1 MNLKT
6 LFIDDEEKIRTN
18 LVKIF
23 NGETIGGHTIVADSA
38 ETFEIGMDKIS
49 KIDYDIIILDLCKG
63 EPSEASEKPGYDIL
77 KQIQSLAFVP
87 VIFYSGLTKDLVG
100 LSSEVIGVVNKG
112 DGVEKLKSEIERII
126 TSKIALLKGQIY
138 GHLRESLR
146 QYFWET
152 VHAEKKVF
160 EPIKNDISLGYLLLR
175 RFSNSLS
182 KENIKQL
189 LGDDKIKTD
198 KAHPMEF
205 YIFPVNADPTKEEYQ
220 AGEILEKDGQYY
232 AILTPDCDFVLRK
245 DGSRKADKILL
256 ANSKKFNSFPDFI
269 KYSEL
274 KIKPNKTEKEEKEQL
289 PNIVGKLKQW
299 MANNGGEKDRYF
311 FLPSTPFID
320 NLVIDFQIKSM
331 VDYNDLKSYQRIAK
345 LDLPY
350 AQSMISSFIRYYNRI
365 GFPDIDADYV
375 IANLK

>member
-1 MNLKT
+1 MNLRI

-23 NGETIGGHTIVADSA
+23 DNETIGGHTLVAESA

-49 KIDYDIIILDLCKG
+49 KRDYDIIILDLCKG
-63 EPSEASEKPGYDIL
+63 EPSETAEKPGYAVL
-77 KQIQSLAFVP
+77 KLVQSLAFVP
-87 VIFYSGLTKDLVG
+87 VIFYSGLTKDLADFA
-100 LSSEVIGVVNKG
+100 SEVIGVVNKG
-112 DGVEKLKSEIERII
+112 DGVDKLKSEIERII

-205 YIFPVNADPTKEEYQ
+205 YIFPIDADPTKEEYQ

-232 AILTPDCDFVLRK
+232 AILTPDCDLVLRSS
-245 DGSRKADKILL
+245 GLRKADKILL
-256 ANSKKFNSFPDFI
+256 ATTTLFKSLPDFA
-269 KYSEL
+269 KYSQL
-274 KIKPNKTEKEEKEQL
+274 KNKQDRTEKENQQL
-289 PNIVGKLKQW
+289 PNLEGKLKNW
-299 MANNGGEKDRYF
+299 MGNRGGEQDRFF

-320 NLVIDFQIKSM
+320 NLVIDFQVKTMIG
-331 VDYNDLKSYQRIAK
+331 YEDLKSYRRVAK
-345 LDLPY
+345 LDLPF

-365 GFPDIDADYV
+365 GFPDIDAEYV
-375 IANLK
+375 LENLT

>member
-1 MNLKT
+1 MQLHT

-23 NGETIGGHTIVADSA
+23 NGETIGEHTIVADSA
-38 ETFEIGMDKIS
+38 DTFEIGMDKIS
-49 KIDYDIIILDLCKG
+49 KRDYDIIILDLCKG
-63 EPSEASEKPGYDIL
+63 EPSETGEKPGYDIL
-77 KQIQSLAFVP
+77 KQVQSLAFVP
-87 VIFYSGLTKDLVG
+87 IIFYSGLTKDLTD

-112 DGVEKLKSEIERII
+112 DGVEKLKLEIERII
-126 TSKIALLKGQIY
+126 NSNIALLKGQIY
-138 GHLRESLR
+138 SHLKESLR

-175 RFSNSLS
+175 RFANSLS

-189 LGDDKIKTD
+189 LGDNKIKTD

-205 YIFPVNADPTKEEYQ
+205 YIFPVNVDPLIEEYQ
-220 AGEILEKDGQYY
+220 AGEILKKDGQYY
-232 AILTPDCDFVLRK
+232 AVLTPDCDLILRSN
-245 DGSRKADKILL
+245 GTRKADKILL
-256 ANSKKFNSFPDFI
+256 ATAKDFKSLPDFT
-269 KYSEL
+269 KYDEL
-274 KIKPNKTEKEEKEQL
+274 RKNRNRNEKENQQILNLE
-289 PNIVGKLKQW
+289 GKLKTW
-299 MANNGGEKDRYF
+299 MSNRGGEQDRCF
-311 FLPSTPFID
+311 FLPSTPFIE
-320 NLVIDFQIKSM
+320 NLVIDFQVKMM
-331 VDYNDLKSYQRIAK
+331 VDYNELKAFQRVAK

-375 IANLK
+375 ISKI

>member
-1 MNLKT
+1 MNLRT

-23 NGETIGGHTIVADSA
+23 DGETIGGHTIVAESA
-38 ETFEIGMDKIS
+38 DTFEIGMDKIS
-49 KIDYDIIILDLCKG
+49 KRDYDIIVLDLCKG
-63 EPSEASEKPGYDIL
+63 EPNEASKKPGYDIL
-77 KQIQSLAFVP
+77 KQIQSLAFIP
-87 VIFYSGLTKDLVG
+87 VIFYSGLTKNLVG

-152 VHAEKKVF
+152 VHAEKRVF
-160 EPIKNDISLGYLLLR
+160 EPIKDDISLGYLLLR

-205 YIFPVNADPTKEEYQ
+205 YIFPVNADSTKEEYQ

-232 AILTPDCDFVLRK
+232 AILTPDCDLVLRSN
-245 DGSRKADKILL
+245 GLRKADKILL
-256 ANSKKFNSFPDFI
+256 ATTKPFNSLTDFT
-269 KYSEL
+269 KFCEL
-274 KIKPNKTEKEEKEQL
+274 KKKENRTEKENQQL
-289 PNIVGKLKQW
+289 PNLEGKLKNW
-299 MANNGGEKDRYF
+299 MGNKGGEQDRFF
-311 FLPSTPFID
+311 FLPSTPFIE
-320 NLVIDFQIKSM
+320 NLVIDFQVKTM
-331 VDYNDLKSYQRIAK
+331 LDYNDLKSYHRVAK

-365 GFPDIDADYV
+365 GFPDIDSDYV
-375 IANLK
+375 IQNL

>member
-1 MNLKT
+1 MQLHT

-23 NGETIGGHTIVADSA
+23 DGETIGGHTIVADSA
-38 ETFEIGMDKIS
+38 DTFEIGMNKIS
-49 KIDYDIIILDLCKG
+49 NRDYDIIILDLCKG
-63 EPSEASEKPGYDIL
+63 EPSDTSEKPGYDIL
-77 KQIQSLAFVP
+77 KQVQSLAFVP
-87 VIFYSGLTKDLVG
+87 VIFYSGLTKDLTS

-112 DGVEKLKSEIERII
+112 EGVDKLKSEIERII

-138 GHLRESLR
+138 NHLRESLR

-175 RFSNSLS
+175 RFANSLS
-182 KENIKQL
+182 KENIKHL

-205 YIFPVNADPTKEEYQ
+205 YIFPINPDPLKEEYQ
-220 AGEILEKDGQYY
+220 AGEILVKDEQFYS
-232 AILTPDCDFVLRK
+232 ILTPDCDFILRK
-245 DGSRKADKILL
+245 DGTRKADKILL
-256 ANSKKFNSFPDFI
+256 VAAKKFKLLPDFV
-269 KYSEL
+269 KYDEL
-274 KIKPNKTEKEEKEQL
+274 RKNGNRNERENQQL
-289 PNIVGKLKQW
+289 PNLEGKLKNW
-299 MANNGGEKDRYF
+299 MSNRGGEQDRFF
-311 FLPSTPFID
+311 FLPSTPFIE
-320 NLVIDFQIKSM
+320 NLVIDFQDKTM
-331 VDYNDLKSYQRIAK
+331 VDYNELETFQRVAK

-375 IANLK
+375 IKNL

>member
-1 MNLKT
+1 MNLRI
-6 LFIDDEEKIRTN
+6 LFVEDEEKIRSN

-23 NGETIGGHTIVADSA
+23 DGETIGEHVLIADSA
-38 ETFEIGMDKIS
+38 ETFEIGMEKVS
-49 KIDYDIIILDLCKG
+49 KIDYDIVILDLCKG
-63 EPSEASEKPGYDIL
+63 EPNEASEKPGYDIL

-87 VIFYSGLTKDLVG
+87 VIFYSGLTKDLMN
-100 LSSEVIGVVNKG
+100 LSSEVIGIVNKG

-126 TSKIALLKGQIY
+126 SSKIALLKGQIY
-138 GHLRESLR
+138 SHLRESLR

-175 RFSNSLS
+175 RFANSLS

-205 YIFPVNADPTKEEYQ
+205 YIYPVNPDSSISEYQ
-220 AGEILEKDGQYY
+220 AGEILEKDGIYY
-232 AILTPDCDFVLRK
+232 VTLTPDCDFILRYN
-245 DGSRKADKILL
+245 GLRKADKILL
-256 ANSKKFNSFPDFI
+256 AVTKKFIELPDYA
-269 KYSEL
+269 KYREL
-274 KIKPNKTEKEEKEQL
+274 KDKKDKSEKENQQL
-289 PNIVGKLKQW
+289 SNIEGKLKTW
-299 MANNGGEKDRYF
+299 MSNRGGEQDRYF
-311 FLPSTPFID
+311 FLPSTPFIE
-320 NLVIDFQIKSM
+320 NLVIDFQNKMM
-331 VDYNDLKSYQRIAK
+331 VDYNELKSFNRVAK

-365 GFPDIDADYV
+365 GFPDIDTEYV
-375 IANLK
+375 LNNL

>member
-1 MNLKT
+1 MNLRT
-6 LFIDDEEKIRTN
+6 LFIEDEEKIRTN

-23 NGETIGGHTIVADSA
+23 DGETIGGHTIVAESA
-38 ETFEIGMDKIS
+38 DTFEIGMDKIS
-49 KIDYDIIILDLCKG
+49 KRDYDIIVLDLCKG
-63 EPSEASEKPGYDIL
+63 EPNEASEKPGYDIL
-77 KQIQSLAFVP
+77 KQIQSLAFIP

-112 DGVEKLKSEIERII
+112 DGVDKLKAEFERII

-160 EPIKNDISLGYLLLR
+160 EPIKDDISLGYLLLR

-274 KIKPNKTEKEEKEQL
+274 KIKPNKTVQEE
-289 PNIVGKLKQW
+289 
-299 MANNGGEKDRYF
+299 
-311 FLPSTPFID
+311 
-320 NLVIDFQIKSM
+320 
-331 VDYNDLKSYQRIAK
+331 
-345 LDLPY
+345 
-350 AQSMISSFIRYYNRI
+350 
-365 GFPDIDADYV
+365 
-375 IANLK
+375 

>member
-1 MNLKT
+1 MNLRT
-6 LFIDDEEKIRTN
+6 LFIEDEEKIRTN

-23 NGETIGGHTIVADSA
+23 DGETIGGHTIVAESA
-38 ETFEIGMDKIS
+38 DTFEIGMDKIS
-49 KIDYDIIILDLCKG
+49 KIDYDIIVLDLCKG
-63 EPSEASEKPGYDIL
+63 EPNEASEKPGYDIL
-77 KQIQSLAFVP
+77 KQIQSLAFIP

-112 DGVEKLKSEIERII
+112 DGVDKLKAEFERII

-160 EPIKNDISLGYLLLR
+160 EPIKDDISLGYLLLR

-205 YIFPVNADPTKEEYQ
+205 YIFPVNTEEYE
-220 AGEILEKDGQYY
+220 AGEILFKDGVYY
-232 AILTPDCDFVLRK
+232 AILTPSCDFI
-245 DGSRKADKILL
+245 DDKINKRLRRVGSVLL
-256 ANSKKFNSFPDFI
+256 AVATPLSKSEYYIDYKKTSNSTN
-269 KYSEL
+269 
-274 KIKPNKTEKEEKEQL
+274 
-289 PNIVGKLKQW
+289 
-299 MANNGGEKDRYF
+299 KDRLVKLIEARKGDQFF
-311 FLPSTPFID
+311 FLPGTPFIE
-320 NLVIDFQIKSM
+320 NLILDFQNKVM
-331 VDYNDLKSYQRIAK
+331 VDYADLKTFNRVAK
-345 LDLPY
+345 LDDPY
-350 AQSMISSFIRYYNRI
+350 AQSMITSFIRFYNRI
-365 GFPDIDADYV
+365 GFPDIDSDYV
-375 IANLK
+375 IASL

>member
-1 MNLKT
+1 MQLHT

-23 NGETIGGHTIVADSA
+23 DGETIGEHTIVADSA
-38 ETFEIGMDKIS
+38 DTFEIGMDKIS
-49 KIDYDIIILDLCKG
+49 KKDYDIVILDLCKG
-63 EPSEASEKPGYDIL
+63 EPTATSEKPGYDIL
-77 KQIQSLAFVP
+77 KQVQSMAFVP
-87 VIFYSGLTKDLVG
+87 VIFYSGLTKDLTS

-112 DGVEKLKSEIERII
+112 DGVDKLKTEIERII

-138 GHLRESLR
+138 NHLREYLR

-160 EPIKNDISLGYLLLR
+160 EPVKNDISLGYLLLR
-175 RFSNSLS
+175 RFANSLS

-205 YIFPVNADPTKEEYQ
+205 YIFPVNADPLKEEYQ
-220 AGEILEKDGQYY
+220 AGEILEKEGQFY
-232 AILTPDCDFVLRK
+232 AILTPDCDFVLRNN
-245 DGSRKADKILL
+245 GSRKADKILMASAKQFKSL
-256 ANSKKFNSFPDFI
+256 PDFV
-269 KYSEL
+269 KYDDLRKKENRNERENQQM
-274 KIKPNKTEKEEKEQL
+274 PNLE
-289 PNIVGKLKQW
+289 GKLKTW
-299 MANNGGEKDRYF
+299 MSNRGGEQDRFF

-320 NLVIDFQIKSM
+320 NLVIDFQVKTM
-331 VDYNDLKSYQRIAK
+331 VDYNELITFHRIAK

-375 IANLK
+375 IQSL